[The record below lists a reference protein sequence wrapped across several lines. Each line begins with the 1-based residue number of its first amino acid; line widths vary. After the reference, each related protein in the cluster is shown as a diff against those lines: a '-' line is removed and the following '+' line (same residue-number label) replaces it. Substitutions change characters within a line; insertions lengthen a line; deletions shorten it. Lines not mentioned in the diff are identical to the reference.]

1 MHFYEK
7 KLIELGGIDT
17 EIVRI
22 YIDDWFENVT
32 IAYIGKNNKEVI
44 CNFKQCFEISLRHDR
59 DYSKEKN
66 SDGNLNYK
74 YFIQDIDITENDG
87 FYVFK
92 ISAWPLEGAIIC
104 KEICIDMQD

>member
-22 YIDDWFENVT
+22 HIDDWFENVT

-66 SDGNLNYK
+66 SDGNLDYTK
-74 YFIQDIDITENDG
+74 RRRTPSPITLSSKVL
-87 FYVFK
+87 FTAPSPFK
-92 ISAWPLEGAIIC
+92 IPPKVPER
-104 KEICIDMQD
+104 